1 MLLTFA
7 GRSLAHDRATHMYI
21 AAQTFD
27 VWRDYDLDFYYALI
41 GDCPQG
47 TETRKFYYIGL
58 MLPDMLD
65 ATAQNSQIKEEEVVI
80 PESLTREQTDVHI
93 IKGSYG
99 GQWPRNESRIPSWL
113 FYEGSCP
120 ASVHKAI
127 LFDLDLT
134 VRSKSRPADLETVH
148 LT

>member
-47 TETRKFYYIGL
+47 TEPQEVGL
-58 MLPDMLD
+58 SKNQGIPFVLD
-65 ATAQNSQIKEEEVVI
+65 HGHF
-80 PESLTREQTDVHI
+80 LTI
-93 IKGSYG
+93 
-99 GQWPRNESRIPSWL
+99 
-113 FYEGSCP
+113 F
-120 ASVHKAI
+120 
-127 LFDLDLT
+127 
-134 VRSKSRPADLETVH
+134 
-148 LT
+148 